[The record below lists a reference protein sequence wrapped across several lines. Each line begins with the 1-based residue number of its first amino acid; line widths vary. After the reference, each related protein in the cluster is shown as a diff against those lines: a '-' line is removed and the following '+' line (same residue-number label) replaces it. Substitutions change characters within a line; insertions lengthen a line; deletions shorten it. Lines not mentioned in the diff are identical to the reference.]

1 MEITKREIL
10 VSVAIIAVMLS
21 IGLIIYGKIS
31 DYDMTKNQDYSLAA
45 KIEEDADLF
54 QYCMRTNI
62 GNAFVYGELK
72 AVDTVTYPEIGG
84 AYSSVKKVKEEY
96 TMHIRTV
103 RVKCGNTWTTETETY
118 WTWDEVDS
126 WNEHANEISFLGV
139 KFDYGT
145 IKFPSRD
152 YICEQDESPDVRY
165 VYYGAPAECLGTIY
179 AELRGNT
186 ISNVSGIYEGQSIE
200 DVLSHMTSNWGGM
213 IFWLVWICLT
223 GTLVF
228 GFCYLEN
235 RWLED

>member
-126 WNEHANEISFLGV
+126 WSEHAN
-139 KFDYGT
+139 
-145 IKFPSRD
+145 
-152 YICEQDESPDVRY
+152 
-165 VYYGAPAECLGTIY
+165 AECLGTIY